1 MDQLGDILR
10 SERTVAGALLVL
22 IAVLI
27 PASGFVGAV
36 GLPMDVWG
44 MPLERKLRTIAEH
57 PFGWRAVNVWFVIAL
72 GLSSLGLAAVARQ
85 LRGSELGHIAELAG
99 LAYVLGAVLWIVEL
113 VARLTAVMAAGDQTV
128 ATGVVPAWAAPL
140 ALWGS
145 GLFLVY
151 ATLSNLAVLG
161 FGVTLLRTDLV
172 PGWAGWS
179 AVLTSALLL
188 AVLAI
193 TRDNIPAL
201 NLIGPVIIG
210 VALVL
215 PRA

>member
-1 MDQLGDILR
+1 MDALTDVLR
-10 SERTVAGALLVL
+10 SERSVAGAMLVL

-57 PFGWRAVNVWFVIAL
+57 PVGWRAVNTWFVIAL
-72 GLSSLGLAAVARQ
+72 VLSSLGLAAVARQ
-85 LRGSELGHIAELAG
+85 LRGSEFGHIAELAS
-99 LAYVLGAVLWIVEL
+99 LAYVLGALLWIVEL
-113 VARLTAVMAAGDQTV
+113 VARLSVVMAAADQTV
-128 ATGVVPAWAAPL
+128 ATGVVPVWAAPVTV
-140 ALWGS
+140 WGS
-145 GLFLVY
+145 GLFTVY

-161 FGVTLLRTDLV
+161 LGLTLLRSELV

-179 AVLTSALLL
+179 AVGASVLLL
-188 AVLAI
+188 ALLAI

-201 NLIGPVIIG
+201 NLIGPVVIG
-210 VALVL
+210 VALLL
-215 PRA
+215 PRG

>member
-22 IAVLI
+22 IAVLL

-36 GLPMDVWG
+36 GLPMDIWG
-44 MPLERKLRTIAEH
+44 MSLERKLRTIAEH
-57 PFGWRAVNVWFVIAL
+57 PLGWRALNTWFVIAL
-72 GLSSLGLAAVARQ
+72 VLSSLGLAAVARQ
-85 LRGSELGHIAELAG
+85 LRGSELGHIAELAS
-99 LAYVLGAVLWIVEL
+99 LTYVLGAVLFIVEL
-113 VARLTAVMAAGDQTV
+113 VARLTAVMAAGDETV

-145 GLFLVY
+145 GLFVVY

-161 FGVTLLRTDLV
+161 LGVTLLRTDLV

-201 NLIGPVIIG
+201 NLVGPVIIG
-210 VALVL
+210 VALML